1 MSDTIHQCQH
11 LTALSKT
18 QMTNIGTLTAT
29 STLNSININTN
40 DNNIIDSNSYN
51 NIKQHQPKW
60 QYQEQHQQ
68 KHQQH

>member
-11 LTALSKT
+11 FSALSKT
-18 QMTNIGTLTAT
+18 QMTNIGTPTAM

-40 DNNIIDSNSYN
+40 DNN